1 MMFKTHVVIALLIS
15 LLIFPFFSLNKGIF
29 LIIFLFGALFPDID
43 TPTSFIGKRLKII
56 GWLFKHRGIFHSLFM
71 ALLLSGLIFVYDK
84 TYGVVFFLGY
94 MTHLII
100 DMLNYSGIALFY
112 PISSFKIKGF
122 MKSNGI
128 GEKII
133 FILCL
138 VLGFWLLLK

>member
-1 MMFKTHVVIALLIS
+1 MKNLKKLKVEHVIL
-15 LLIFPFFSLNKGIF
+15 F
-29 LIIFLFGALFPDID
+29 LIGALFPDID
-43 TPTSFIGKRLKII
+43 SPTSFIGKRFKII

-71 ALLLSGLIFVYDK
+71 AVLLSALIYFYNK
-84 TYGVVFFLGY
+84 TYAIVFFLGY
-94 MTHLII
+94 ITHLVT

-122 MKSNGI
+122 MKANGI

-133 FILCL
+133 FVICL